1 MNTKII
7 SVVVPCYNEEEVIN
21 ETYNRL
27 IAIFDKLR
35 DFSFELIFID
45 DGSIDKTLSLLK
57 TLHEKDDRIRILNFS
72 RNFGHQAA
80 VTAGIDYSIGDA
92 VVLID
97 ADLQDPPEI
106 IPQMIERWMIGI
118 EVVYA
123 VRKKRKETFPKRVS
137 YYLFYRLLAVLSDT
151 NIPFDSGDFCLMD
164 RCVVEQLKQLP
175 ESKRF
180 IRGLR
185 SWVGFKQEPLEYE
198 RSVRFAGKPKYTVRK
213 LIKLAFDGMFS
224 FSYAPLRIAII
235 LGSIVSGLAFLE
247 GLRIIYLKLFV
258 KEFIPGLAAL
268 SIFILFIGGIILLF
282 IGLIGEY
289 IGRIYDEVKGRPT
302 YIIRRNID
310 SAEK

>member
-151 NIPFDSGDFCLMD
+151 NIPFVSGDFCLMD

>member
-1 MNTKII
+1 
-7 SVVVPCYNEEEVIN
+7 
-21 ETYNRL
+21 
-27 IAIFDKLR
+27 
-35 DFSFELIFID
+35 
-45 DGSIDKTLSLLK
+45 
-57 TLHEKDDRIRILNFS
+57 
-72 RNFGHQAA
+72 
-80 VTAGIDYSIGDA
+80 
-92 VVLID
+92 
-97 ADLQDPPEI
+97 
-106 IPQMIERWMIGI
+106 
-118 EVVYA
+118 
-123 VRKKRKETFPKRVS
+123 
-137 YYLFYRLLAVLSDT
+137 
-151 NIPFDSGDFCLMD
+151 MD